1 MDMFKKLPHTIIE
14 NILCLVPIQEAARTS
29 ILSKEWRYHWTKIP
43 KLVFDE
49 ETFQVLGD
57 VSDQRPRKEER
68 VSNIQNQRE
77 GTSYWCKLF
86 YAFYQIL
93 LKHEGPIHEFT
104 LNVLSD
110 ETCDEI
116 YHIINYALR
125 NYSVKKL
132 TIDITWAYLLPLSM
146 LSFHQLTDLHLDN
159 CDLGYRPMTFNVFDS
174 LTNLYLRDV
183 DTSKKTLLH
192 LISSCPLLKSLTL
205 MIDDSQGF
213 DESLDFEEYSLTN
226 LFECFPT
233 VENLSTCFSI
243 TKYFDK
249 DGVPQVL
256 PTSLIY
262 LKYVYIDEMSFMYEY
277 GLPFLLFLIRS
288 SPNMEKL
295 KLRVNADRYCH
306 KDPILQSQKC
316 SSTLKG
322 CSDIL
327 LEHLKVIEISDLW
340 NINTKPTLDF
350 VKFIMSKSPALKKV
364 RISLHKGGHRDDGL
378 QVSEVLL
385 SSQSASPMVDIIV
398 ENDV

>member
-1 MDMFKKLPHTIIE
+1 
-14 NILCLVPIQEAARTS
+14 
-29 ILSKEWRYHWTKIP
+29 
-43 KLVFDE
+43 
-49 ETFQVLGD
+49 
-57 VSDQRPRKEER
+57 
-68 VSNIQNQRE
+68 
-77 GTSYWCKLF
+77 
-86 YAFYQIL
+86 
-93 LKHEGPIHEFT
+93 
-104 LNVLSD
+104 
-110 ETCDEI
+110 
-116 YHIINYALR
+116 
-125 NYSVKKL
+125 
-132 TIDITWAYLLPLSM
+132 
-146 LSFHQLTDLHLDN
+146 
-159 CDLGYRPMTFNVFDS
+159 MTFNVFDS

-183 DTSKKTLLH
+183 NTSKKTLLH

-205 MIDDSQGF
+205 MIDASQGF

-233 VENLSTCFSI
+233 IENLSTCFSI
-243 TKYFDK
+243 TEYFDK
-249 DGVPQVL
+249 DGVPHVL

-262 LKYVYIDEMSFMYEY
+262 LN
-277 GLPFLLFLIRS
+277 

-340 NINTKPTLDF
+340 NKNTKPTLDF

-364 RISLHKGGHRDDGL
+364 RISLHKGGHRDDKL
-378 QVSEVLL
+378 QISEVLL

-398 ENDV
+398 ENDI

>member
-1 MDMFKKLPHTIIE
+1 M
-14 NILCLVPIQEAARTS
+14 
-29 ILSKEWRYHWTKIP
+29 
-43 KLVFDE
+43 
-49 ETFQVLGD
+49 
-57 VSDQRPRKEER
+57 
-68 VSNIQNQRE
+68 
-77 GTSYWCKLF
+77 
-86 YAFYQIL
+86 
-93 LKHEGPIHEFT
+93 
-104 LNVLSD
+104 
-110 ETCDEI
+110 
-116 YHIINYALR
+116 
-125 NYSVKKL
+125 
-132 TIDITWAYLLPLSM
+132 
-146 LSFHQLTDLHLDN
+146 
-159 CDLGYRPMTFNVFDS
+159 
-174 LTNLYLRDV
+174 
-183 DTSKKTLLH
+183 
-192 LISSCPLLKSLTL
+192 
-205 MIDDSQGF
+205 
-213 DESLDFEEYSLTN
+213 
-226 LFECFPT
+226 

-243 TKYFDK
+243 TKVTKSTYDFFLYISNLCFCYGSRFFFVNESLFWLRFKYFDK

-340 NINTKPTLDF
+340 NKNTKPTLDF